1 MIGNTKFDILHFVVF
16 FADDT
21 FSEVFRDFSNMASSA
36 PERLKRSK

>member
-1 MIGNTKFDILHFVVF
+1 MLISYFLFG

-21 FSEVFRDFSNMASSA
+21 FSEVFRDFSNMASSV